1 MVGLRTEMD
10 RLSHT
15 DVRQRRIALRRLKD
29 LDDPAALPAFLPLL
43 GSDDAWFRSHALD
56 AIERW
61 ASLEDQ
67 TVLNACLEEGSVEA
81 KLLTLHLLD
90 TWGLVQ
96 DRRLMDLS
104 ADEVEEVAVRA
115 WSIRMSCAEP
125 PWESAS
131 VHPIPRVRALAMRSE
146 APRGILERGT
156 GDDSSSVRRAA
167 LVAMIDRTG
176 EADIVIQGLDRAGL
190 QAMMLRL
197 EALPIDV
204 AKEVIERVATEH
216 PSDAARAVDAP
227 SDWTW
232 RERRPCWD
240 PHAAIL
246 TFTRGCSSSSEAN
259 AGMITDGGRWNRTRP
274 PSSTGATSSIGSF
287 DPNHRFMLRVS
298 RLCSHTTGK
307 DLDTSDWFEV
317 FGTFSRPLRPQNR
330 GWIEDGR
337 RTLEAGTPI
346 RRDVQDLVVIRG
358 TSTTPT
364 HPRDPAG
371 GTCLDRRWRSARP
384 PLEGPLG

>member
-10 RLSHT
+10 RLNHT

-115 WSIRMSCAEP
+115 WAIRMACAEP

-131 VHPIPRVRALAMRSE
+131 VHPIPESVPWRCAQKPHVVSW
-146 APRGILERGT
+146 ERGA
-156 GDDSSSVRRAA
+156 GDASSSVRRAA

-176 EADIVIQGLDRAGL
+176 EADIVIQELDRAGL

-216 PSDAARAVDAP
+216 PSDAARAVDAALRLDVEGKEALLGSSRDHP
-227 SDWTW
+227 HLHT
-232 RERRPCWD
+232 RR
-240 PHAAIL
+240 
-246 TFTRGCSSSSEAN
+246 SSSSKAN

-298 RLCSHTTGK
+298 RLCSHTTG
-307 DLDTSDWFEV
+307 
-317 FGTFSRPLRPQNR
+317 
-330 GWIEDGR
+330 
-337 RTLEAGTPI
+337 
-346 RRDVQDLVVIRG
+346 
-358 TSTTPT
+358 
-364 HPRDPAG
+364 
-371 GTCLDRRWRSARP
+371 
-384 PLEGPLG
+384 EGPRHERLVRSLRNLQSTPSSTEPRLD

>member
-10 RLSHT
+10 RLNHT

-115 WSIRMSCAEP
+115 WAIRMACAEP

-156 GDDSSSVRRAA
+156 GDASSSVRRAA

-190 QAMMLRL
+190 HAMMLRL

-204 AKEVIERVATEH
+204 AKEVIERVANEH
-216 PSDAARAVDAP
+216 PSDAARAVDAALRLDVEGKEALLGSSRSHP
-227 SDWTW
+227 HLHTRLLLKLRGQRWDDHRW
-232 RERRPCWD
+232 RALESNKASLEHWSSLLDRVLRSESPIHAPRIEALLTHHGEGPRHERLVRS
-240 PHAAIL
+240 L
-246 TFTRGCSSSSEAN
+246 RNLQST
-259 AGMITDGGRWNRTRP
+259 
-274 PSSTGATSSIGSF
+274 PSSTE
-287 DPNHRFMLRVS
+287 P
-298 RLCSHTTGK
+298 RL
-307 DLDTSDWFEV
+307 D
-317 FGTFSRPLRPQNR
+317 
-330 GWIEDGR
+330 
-337 RTLEAGTPI
+337 
-346 RRDVQDLVVIRG
+346 
-358 TSTTPT
+358 
-364 HPRDPAG
+364 
-371 GTCLDRRWRSARP
+371 
-384 PLEGPLG
+384 

>member
-115 WSIRMSCAEP
+115 WAIRMACAEP

-156 GDDSSSVRRAA
+156 GDASSSVRRAA

-190 QAMMLRL
+190 RDDAPIGGAPDRRRQGGHRTSGERASLRRRSCCRCGAPIGRGGEGGL
-197 EALPIDV
+197 AGILTRPSSPSHAALLKLRGQRWDDHRWRALESNKASLEHWSDLLDRVLRSESPIHAPRIEALLAHHGEGPRH
-204 AKEVIERVATEH
+204 ERLVRSLRNLQST
-216 PSDAARAVDAP
+216 
-227 SDWTW
+227 
-232 RERRPCWD
+232 
-240 PHAAIL
+240 
-246 TFTRGCSSSSEAN
+246 
-259 AGMITDGGRWNRTRP
+259 
-274 PSSTGATSSIGSF
+274 PSSTE
-287 DPNHRFMLRVS
+287 P
-298 RLCSHTTGK
+298 RL
-307 DLDTSDWFEV
+307 D
-317 FGTFSRPLRPQNR
+317 
-330 GWIEDGR
+330 
-337 RTLEAGTPI
+337 
-346 RRDVQDLVVIRG
+346 
-358 TSTTPT
+358 
-364 HPRDPAG
+364 
-371 GTCLDRRWRSARP
+371 
-384 PLEGPLG
+384 